1 MTAGWGSRTTRAA
14 MFAAVCVLL
23 AALGHVM
30 MSGSH
35 VPWWAMA
42 AGAAATGAVGWCLA
56 GRERGLPLITSVVVA
71 AQTALHSGF
80 ELAQSSAATAANGHT
95 RATSSSGSTVS
106 ANLVD
111 MGSAHMIHTVRTGAA
126 GHMDHVDHTGYL
138 LDGSSASSSSL
149 LSSLASLYASSSG
162 MLAAHLLAALLC
174 GLWLAYGERAAF
186 ALLRAVVEAG
196 SPHRCGCRS
205 RCPSRRSGRA
215 PGCVAAVRTVRRAG
229 SFSSMRSPLG
239 VHPPGPLSSDDSR

>member
-35 VPWWAMA
+35 VPWWTLV

-71 AQTALHSGF
+71 AQTALHWGF
-80 ELAQSSAATAANGHT
+80 ELAQSSTPTAANNPVG
-95 RATSSSGSTVS
+95 AMSSTGPSGS
-106 ANLVD
+106 ADLMH
-111 MGSAHMIHTVRTGAA
+111 MGSAHMIHTVPTGAA
-126 GHMDHVDHTGYL
+126 GHMGHVDHTGYL

-149 LSSLASLYASSSG
+149 TSSLASMYASSSG
-162 MLAAHLLAALLC
+162 MFAAHLLAALLC

-186 ALLRAVVEAG
+186 GLLRAVAG
-196 SPHRCGCRS
+196 WLAAPLRLSLALPVAAERPRP
-205 RCPSRRSGRA
+205 RVRSGRA
-215 PGCVAAVRTVRRAG
+215 D
-229 SFSSMRSPLG
+229 RSPRRLLL
-239 VHPPGPLSSDDSR
+239 VHAITSRGPPAGTAVI

>member
-23 AALGHVM
+23 AALGHVL

-35 VPWWAMA
+35 VPWWAMV
-42 AGAAATGAVGWCLA
+42 AGAVLTGAVGWCLA

-71 AQTALHSGF
+71 AQTALHWGF
-80 ELAQSSAATAANGHT
+80 ERAQSSTTTAVSGRTDAM
-95 RATSSSGSTVS
+95 TSMSGTGSTGS
-106 ANLVD
+106 ADLMD
-111 MGSAHMIHTVRTGAA
+111 MGSAHLTHTVPMDAA
-126 GHMDHVDHTGYL
+126 GHLGHVDHTGYL

-149 LSSLASLYASSSG
+149 MSSLASLYTSSSG

-186 ALLRAVVEAG
+186 GLLRTVAG
-196 SPHRCGCRS
+196 WLAAPLRLSLALPLAAERPRP
-205 RCPSRRSGRA
+205 RVRRGRA
-215 PGCVAAVRTVRRAG
+215 D
-229 SFSSMRSPLG
+229 RSPRRLLL
-239 VHPPGPLSSDDSR
+239 VHAITSRGPPAGTAVI

>member
-95 RATSSSGSTVS
+95 GAASSSGSTVS

-126 GHMDHVDHTGYL
+126 GRMDHVDHTGYL

-186 ALLRAVVEAG
+186 ALLRAVAG
-196 SPHRCGCRS
+196 RLA
-205 RCPSRRSGRA
+205 A
-215 PGCVAAVRTVRRAG
+215 PLRLPLALPVAAERPRPRVRRG
-229 SFSSMRSPLG
+229 RSDRSPRGLLL
-239 VHPPGPLSSDDSR
+239 VHAITSRGPPAGTAVI